1 MATVSGLEVDF
12 ETNLID
18 PLYMNAAIYEMNKKT
33 EEGFYELSKHISDL
47 YTFIFIVG
55 ELLTTYQPQ
64 ELITLIKTTAPKMDS
79 WPALPQ
85 ILPVFE
91 NVGEAGRKATKRG
104 RDVPDNELIVQMRRS
119 LMPKAASTQDIEH
132 VPAPLNEQNYDLT
145 DLENKLKHSARVLE
159 TVENFLL
166 HNIFNFGCW
175 LLIARQQFQDAK
187 SKGVLVYCS
196 NDFTDWVEQYCSV
209 KKTRAYDYMKF
220 TERFATFPRVL
231 KCCLPFHW
239 FHKHGQRIYNYL
251 QANAD
256 EGSFWSNS

>member
-1 MATVSGLEVDF
+1 MIVLCVIFNSLMATVSGLEVDF

-132 VPAPLNEQNYDLT
+132 VNEQNYDLT

-166 HNIFNFGCW
+166 HTFSILVAGC
-175 LLIARQQFQDAK
+175 
-187 SKGVLVYCS
+187 
-196 NDFTDWVEQYCSV
+196 
-209 KKTRAYDYMKF
+209 
-220 TERFATFPRVL
+220 
-231 KCCLPFHW
+231 
-239 FHKHGQRIYNYL
+239 
-251 QANAD
+251 
-256 EGSFWSNS
+256 